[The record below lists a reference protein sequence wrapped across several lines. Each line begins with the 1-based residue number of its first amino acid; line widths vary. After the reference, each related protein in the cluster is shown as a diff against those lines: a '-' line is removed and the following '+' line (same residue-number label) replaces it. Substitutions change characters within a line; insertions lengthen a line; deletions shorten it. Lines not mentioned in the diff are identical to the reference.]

1 MTRPSGK
8 TFRGPIGSW
17 PRVRAIRAEIALYTQ
32 SPDVPAGEP
41 LRSRLEVRGDLGE
54 NDAALT
60 KAAHR
65 ALDVAL
71 AELFERARE
80 RYGIVGRAPGDPR
93 RMK

>member
-1 MTRPSGK
+1 
-8 TFRGPIGSW
+8 
-17 PRVRAIRAEIALYTQ
+17 VRAVKADIHLYTQ

-41 LRSRLEVRGDLGE
+41 LRASLEVRGDLSE
-54 NDAALT
+54 NDAALA

-65 ALDVAL
+65 ALDAAL
-71 AELFERARE
+71 VELFERARE